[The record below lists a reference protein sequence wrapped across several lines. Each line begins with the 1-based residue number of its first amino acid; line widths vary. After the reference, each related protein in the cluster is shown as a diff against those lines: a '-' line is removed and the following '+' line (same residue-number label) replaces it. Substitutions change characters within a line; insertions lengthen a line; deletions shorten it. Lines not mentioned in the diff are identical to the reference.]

1 MEKYYFSH
9 IQKTSDDARKALKLA
24 RHMIFCFE
32 NQHDALRR
40 LGYGGDK
47 CKRPYRTMNANDNGT
62 VFFLLETL
70 KCIALLS
77 VKYIIA
83 YFLTSVTFVR
93 QKEYFSQGLKK
104 KSPHQLH

>member
-1 MEKYYFSH
+1 MQTGAHTK
-9 IQKTSDDARKALKLA
+9 KLPTTPAKALKLA

-70 KCIALLS
+70 KSIALLS

-93 QKEYFSQGLKK
+93 QKEYFSQG
-104 KSPHQLH
+104 